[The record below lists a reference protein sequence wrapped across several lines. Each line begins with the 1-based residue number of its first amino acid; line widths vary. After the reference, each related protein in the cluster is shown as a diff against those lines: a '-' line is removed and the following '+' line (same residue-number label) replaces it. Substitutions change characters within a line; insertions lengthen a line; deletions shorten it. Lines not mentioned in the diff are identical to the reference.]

1 MKKTH
6 SIVINVKRLWLSEIF
21 MRRYVRG
28 LTLGAVILLSEK
40 SEEST
45 IGHESIHIQQFK
57 KFPLIFPIF
66 YCAELI
72 RCGYKNNKYEKEAR
86 KYKI

>member
-1 MKKTH
+1 
-6 SIVINVKRLWLSEIF
+6 
-21 MRRYVRG
+21 MRRYVHG

-45 IGHESIHIQQFK
+45 ADHESIHIQQFK
-57 KFPLIFPIF
+57 RFPFIFPIF

-72 RCGYKNNKYEKEAR
+72 RHGYKNNKYEKEAR
-86 KYKI
+86 QFDKN